1 MTRPLRSLA
10 RAQTLA
16 LSVLTLVALMGAT
29 AQAQSKSKLRKKRA
43 EAKLRKVSKKLNV
56 DLDALRKAGGE
67 RFLSRKSKV
76 RRALLAAIAAK
87 RPPELVPVVVA
98 LALSDKDLEIR
109 ESAVKLLS
117 VVGLDAD
124 RDAYLDSVMPA
135 LAKLVK
141 DKHQNIHLGAADEA
155 RTLARWFKHDQEVA
169 AFFEALFDGKHY
181 PLAVRGW
188 KGLIDLANADVREGV
203 VQRAMR
209 EVQDRRSRFAVFER
223 RRSFRENGPR
233 GGPWEAKALAAL
245 VIEDGTVAVS
255 CTQALA
261 DLGDPVALPYLRRI
275 GRTSAHVLR
284 IPALMTRGILGDSTL
299 LGELEETLDSDHVA
313 IKAALIAAVAKLE
326 HKRVDPI
333 LARLSKGANEPVLQQ
348 AIALARLERDDDG
361 DAELLGDELDGAK
374 PSRRIARAVLAT
386 EARAAQALVVRIAQS
401 SADPLKSLRRRAVA
415 RIGDEKIDSK
425 PVRELLRSLQKRD
438 PKDAL
443 RLQAAA
449 SLLQLGEAKSDAL
462 VEAALKDYDVVNRTE
477 VTTPVGKGRRFN
489 GSPLISVLQRLGR
502 TETLAAVPLLA
513 KWLDPPLPVQ
523 PKAVGPG
530 DDTTKERKLPEEVAP
545 PTLPEWLAH
554 PFVRREAVA
563 ALGAL
568 ALALDARVKTPGKAD
583 DKAAAEDTKT
593 QRLLALRALVRS
605 LSDTQGVVRR
615 AAIRALVTIG
625 GGELPVGAS
634 LDEEDEALSEVQQWL
649 KTQPLK

>member
-1 MTRPLRSLA
+1 MTRLRL
-10 RAQTLA
+10 AQTLA
-16 LSVLTLVALMGAT
+16 LSLSLLTLMGAT
-29 AQAQSKSKLRKKRA
+29 AQGQAKSKQRKKRT
-43 EAKLRKVSKKLNV
+43 EAKLVKISKKLDV
-56 DLDALRKAGGE
+56 DLDALRKMGGE
-67 RFLSRKSKV
+67 RFASRKSKV
-76 RRALLAAIAAK
+76 RRALLAAIASR
-87 RPPELVPVVVA
+87 RPPELVPIVVA

-135 LAKLVK
+135 LVKLVK

-155 RTLARWFKHDQEVA
+155 RTLARWFKHDEEIVSL
-169 AFFEALFDGKHY
+169 FEALFDGKHY

-188 KGLIDLANADVREGV
+188 KGLIDLGNPDVRAGV

-245 VIEDGTVAVS
+245 VVEDGTVAVS

-261 DLGDPVALPYLRRI
+261 DLGDPVALPYLQRI
-275 GRTSAHVLR
+275 DRTSAHVLR
-284 IPALMTRGILGDSTL
+284 IPALMTRGVLGDTTL
-299 LGELEETLDSDHVA
+299 LGELEETLDSDHVV
-313 IKAALIAAVAKLE
+313 IKAALIAAIAKLD

-374 PSRRIARAVLAT
+374 PNRKIARAVLNTA
-386 EARAAQALVVRIAQS
+386 ARAAQPLVVRIAENA
-401 SADPLKSLRRRAVA
+401 ADPLKSLRRRAVA
-415 RIGDEKIDSK
+415 RIGDDKIDSK
-425 PVRELLRSLQKRD
+425 GVRKLLRSMQKRD

-449 SLLQLGEAKSDAL
+449 SLLQLGEPKADAL
-462 VEAALKDYDVVNRTE
+462 VEAALKDYDVVNRTD
-477 VTTPVGKGRRFN
+477 VQTPVGKGRRFN
-489 GSPLISVLQRLGR
+489 GSPLISVFQRLGR
-502 TETLAAVPLLA
+502 TKALAAVPLLA
-513 KWLDPPLPVQ
+513 KWLDPPLPEQ
-523 PKAVGPG
+523 PKAAEP
-530 DDTTKERKLPEEVAP
+530 DDGKTTERKLPKEVAP
-545 PTLPEWLAH
+545 PTRPEWLAH
-554 PFVRREAVA
+554 PFVRQEAVA

-568 ALALDARVKTPGKAD
+568 ALALDSQVKTPAKAD
-583 DKAAAEDTKT
+583 DKAARDEARG
-593 QRLLALRALVRS
+593 QRLLALRALVRC
-605 LSDTQGVVRR
+605 LADTHGVVRR
-615 AAIRALVTIG
+615 AAIRGLVTLS

-634 LDEEDEALSEVQQWL
+634 LDEEDEALSEVQKWL
-649 KTQPLK
+649 KTQALK